1 MSQKKQILMVC
12 LLLAMATFAV
22 FWQVRQYDF
31 VNLDDPVYVTANRH
45 IQGGLSPEGVRW
57 AFTTAHASFWHP
69 LTWLSLML
77 DSDLYGLKPGGYHLT
92 SLILH
97 VLNTLLLFWLF
108 HRMTGA
114 LWRSAFVAALFAL
127 HPLHVESVAWVSQRK
142 DTLSTFF
149 WMLTLCAYVVYTQKP
164 AARRY
169 MLALACFTLGMM
181 AKPMLVTLPFVLLL
195 LDYWPLNRFHGRD
208 VGLNPPAAAQ
218 PVPSQ
223 GRGRKRREAMSKKKA
238 SQKVIPPPKA
248 PVLAR
253 AASPGAVAW
262 RLVMEKI
269 PFFVLSAVFSA
280 VAYYAQHQVSYI
292 TFPPGSRI
300 ANALVAYVVY
310 LQKTF
315 WPVNLAVFYPFP
327 EALPGWQMLGAAL
340 IMALISVVVV
350 AAARRWPFLPVGWF
364 WYVGILVPVIGIVQV
379 GTHALADRYTYIPLI
394 GLFVMA
400 AWGVPELL
408 KKWRYGK
415 AALIAATTLILA
427 GLTAVTWTQTGH
439 WRNSITLFEH
449 ALKVTDRNDLAHNN
463 LGIAL
468 RGAGKVA
475 EAESHYREA
484 LRIRPDSEQAHFNLG
499 NLLFAG
505 GRADDAISHYQAALR
520 IRPGYENAHVNL
532 GAALMSR
539 GLYGQAVVHYRK
551 AISLG
556 NADAGVYYSLGA
568 ALAATGQMGEA
579 TVQLRQAIL
588 ASPAFAEAHNELG
601 RVLAM
606 QGKTQEGIVHF
617 REALRLKPGY
627 AAADHNLRLALE
639 NLGRKR

>member
-1 MSQKKQILMVC
+1 MTVILSESSRKTLVC
-12 LLLAMATFAV
+12 FVLFILTLAV
-22 FWQVRQYDF
+22 FYQVRHFDF

-45 IQGGLSPEGVRW
+45 VQGGLSPEGIRW
-57 AFTTAHASFWHP
+57 AFSTAHASFWHP

-77 DSDLYGLKPGGYHLT
+77 DHDLYGLKPGGYHLT

-149 WMLTLCAYVVYTQKP
+149 WMLTLCAYVVHTQKQ
-164 AARRY
+164 AFHRY
-169 MLALACFTLGMM
+169 LLALACFTLGLM

-195 LDYWPLNRFHGRD
+195 LDYWPLNRFQGRD
-208 VGLNPPAAAQ
+208 AGPSPP
-218 PVPSQ
+218 PVSPQ
-223 GRGRKRREAMSKKKA
+223 GGGRKRLEAGPKKNA
-238 SQKVIPPPKA
+238 SQKNMSPPKS
-248 PVLAR
+248 PVPAR

-292 TFPPGSRI
+292 TFPVGSRI

-315 WPVNLAVFYPFP
+315 WPFNLAVFYPFP
-327 EALPGWQMLGAAL
+327 EALPAWQVLGAAL
-340 IMALISVVVV
+340 ILALTSVAVF
-350 AAARRWPFLPVGWF
+350 AAAKRRPFLMVGWL

-379 GTHALADRYTYIPLI
+379 GKHALADRYTYIPLI

-408 KKWRYGK
+408 KKWRHGR
-415 AALIAATTLILA
+415 AALIAMTILIIA
-427 GLTAVTWTQTGH
+427 GLAAVTWTQAGH
-439 WRNSITLFEH
+439 WKNSMTLLEH

-463 LGIAL
+463 IGIAL

-475 EAESHYREA
+475 EAEFHYREA

-499 NLLFAG
+499 NLLLAG
-505 GRADDAISHYQAALR
+505 GRTDEAISQYQEALR
-520 IRPGYENAHVNL
+520 IRPGYQNAHVNL

-539 GLYGQAVVHYRK
+539 GLYGQAAVHYRK

-556 NADAGVYYSLGA
+556 NVDAGIYCSLGA
-568 ALAATGQMGEA
+568 ALGATGQMDEA
-579 TVQLRQAIL
+579 AVQLRQAIL
-588 ASPAFAEAHNELG
+588 VRPNFAEAHNELG

-606 QGKTQEGIVHF
+606 QGKTLEGIVHF
-617 REALRLKPGY
+617 REALRLKPDF
-627 AAADHNLRLALE
+627 AAARSNLQTALSVA
-639 NLGRKR
+639 NKK